1 MCELIENV
9 PLTKIEKNESGSP
22 WLENETIVPKWFFET
37 DTSSQFSDCA
47 YRQQRRSRTSI
58 YNVYENAL
66 WKPTPWYMQLW
77 KRIKLFLYF
86 LTGPKFICSIF
97 GIFSLSFI
105 VLLAMLKFKFCS
117 NQPSLDS
124 LREVHIIKWGASS
137 RWSFGLIPA

>member
-22 WLENETIVPKWFFET
+22 WLENEPIVPKWFFET
-37 DTSSQFSDCA
+37 DTSNQFSDFT

-117 NQPSLDS
+117 NQLSFDS
-124 LREVHIIKWGASS
+124 LRKVHKIRITLN
-137 RWSFGLIPA
+137 FE

>member
-1 MCELIENV
+1 MCELIE
-9 PLTKIEKNESGSP
+9 LTKIEKNDSGSP
-22 WLENETIVPKWFFET
+22 WLENEMIVPKWFFET

-47 YRQQRRSRTSI
+47 YRQQRTSKTSI

-86 LTGPKFICSIF
+86 LTGPKFI
-97 GIFSLSFI
+97 

-117 NQPSLDS
+117 NQISFDS
-124 LREVHIIKWGASS
+124 LRKVQIIGITLN
-137 RWSFGLIPA
+137 FE

>member
-22 WLENETIVPKWFFET
+22 WLENEPIVPKWFFET
-37 DTSSQFSDCA
+37 DTSNQFSDFT

-117 NQPSLDS
+117 NQLSFDS
-124 LREVHIIKWGASS
+124 LRKVHII
-137 RWSFGLIPA
+137 

>member
-1 MCELIENV
+1 MCELIE
-9 PLTKIEKNESGSP
+9 LTKIEKNESGSP
-22 WLENETIVPKWFFET
+22 WLENEMIVPKWLFET
-37 DTSSQFSDCA
+37 DTSSQFSDGA
-47 YRQQRRSRTSI
+47 YRQQRSQSRRTSI

-77 KRIKLFLYF
+77 KRINQFLYF

-105 VLLAMLKFKFCS
+105 VLLAMLKFKFCP

-124 LREVHIIKWGASS
+124 LREVHII
-137 RWSFGLIPA
+137 